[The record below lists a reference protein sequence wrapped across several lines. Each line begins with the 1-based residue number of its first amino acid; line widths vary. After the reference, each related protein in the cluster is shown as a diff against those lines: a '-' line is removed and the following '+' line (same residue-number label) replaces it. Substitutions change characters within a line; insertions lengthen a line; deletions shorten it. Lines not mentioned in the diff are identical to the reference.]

1 MLHMYNTLLCLM
13 ERLRSRVIMPLRRAE
28 QRTYMAE
35 LESAREY
42 VSLSLSLSLSFSLA
56 YVCTSAPHDLVMST
70 VHAFATYHAPYPCVQ
85 FQFPAV
91 SQLQLPLHFLR
102 PVVVVVVA

>member
-1 MLHMYNTLLCLM
+1 
-13 ERLRSRVIMPLRRAE
+13 
-28 QRTYMAE
+28 MAE

-42 VSLSLSLSLSFSLA
+42 VSLSLSLSLSLSFSLA